1 MCPVNHASFV
11 VPDILAAERHN
22 IAFAKPGDSR
32 RQIQV
37 VQDQHRLPGVEFY
50 DKTLMPITLIVVR
63 EHPAYNALSLH
74 RNVVQ
79 VLFESSG

>member
-1 MCPVNHASFV
+1 
-11 VPDILAAERHN
+11 
-22 IAFAKPGDSR
+22 
-32 RQIQV
+32 
-37 VQDQHRLPGVEFY
+37 VEFY

-79 VLFESSG
+79 VLFERSG